1 MGYCRPVV
9 SIPASTSISKVD
21 ESMGRLPPHDD
32 DDQTTNTEST
42 RSRPL
47 IKPLDQMLDPDEEVV
62 LGGFPQTPVRY
73 VRQARRTDLPVTL
86 GYSCLLIP
94 MCFAAW
100 WYWTRRKARRVIRLL
115 RHAAVNQSEEE
126 EDDSPIDDD
135 FSTW

>member
-1 MGYCRPVV
+1 
-9 SIPASTSISKVD
+9 
-21 ESMGRLPPHDD
+21 
-32 DDQTTNTEST
+32 
-42 RSRPL
+42 
-47 IKPLDQMLDPDEEVV
+47 MLDPDEEVV
-62 LGGFPQTPVRY
+62 LGGFPQTSVRY
-73 VRQARRTDLPVTL
+73 VRQARRTDHPVTL